1 MTPAEAELELAEA
14 EAAAAEP
21 QAPPKPQE
29 PPPGER
35 PPGFVGAI
43 APSETPEAAAQRLGG
58 TYIPPAEVAKR
69 EGEHGRLATRGLR
82 ALGLG
87 AASGATAG
95 LSDEIAGTVKAT
107 VAAGARMGLDLA
119 STGAGRAL
127 LRRVGGI
134 PDSVPDSAIDSLISG
149 VEAKTAETIGAELRP
164 GLAET
169 FGATYRRGRDE
180 VRAADEAAAAE
191 SPWLHGIGSVAG
203 SLALPVAKA
212 GQLLGKGFAL
222 SMNGAR
228 AATGLGQGALMGLG
242 NSKADLA
249 GGDIGGAA
257 FDTAVGGGLGAGTS
271 LGLGALGSAGG
282 RALRKL
288 AENNALRALGL
299 RAGIGNK
306 LRSMGIET
314 GDEGRQVLARGAL
327 DNGLIPFAS
336 TPESVGRNVSELLP
350 FVGEAKGQVIKDA
363 QAIATAAGRRADF
376 TAAADAAQSAV
387 FDGADEIAIA
397 KGGQARNLI
406 DLIRRQGQTATA
418 DNSLVILDELK
429 QSAQNNIRPLA
440 TKLAAQQQ
448 NQVAGTLRE
457 QVEKQVE
464 AIAGPEYSDAL
475 KGLNRK
481 YSLMKQIQ
489 ELTSDE
495 STRTIGRQGALG
507 MAVGAAAGGTG
518 GALAGQMAQRYLLPR
533 VHSTFAVTQ
542 DAASKYVAPLVAS
555 PAAATAATKS
565 AVEWF
570 SQRFGRRPESKA
582 ELSGQAFVAGQVGSQ

>member
-1 MTPAEAELELAEA
+1 
-14 EAAAAEP
+14 
-21 QAPPKPQE
+21 
-29 PPPGER
+29 
-35 PPGFVGAI
+35 
-43 APSETPEAAAQRLGG
+43 
-58 TYIPPAEVAKR
+58 
-69 EGEHGRLATRGLR
+69 
-82 ALGLG
+82 
-87 AASGATAG
+87 
-95 LSDEIAGTVKAT
+95 
-107 VAAGARMGLDLA
+107 
-119 STGAGRAL
+119 
-127 LRRVGGI
+127 
-134 PDSVPDSAIDSLISG
+134 
-149 VEAKTAETIGAELRP
+149 
-164 GLAET
+164 
-169 FGATYRRGRDE
+169 
-180 VRAADEAAAAE
+180 
-191 SPWLHGIGSVAG
+191 
-203 SLALPVAKA
+203 
-212 GQLLGKGFAL
+212 
-222 SMNGAR
+222 
-228 AATGLGQGALMGLG
+228 MGLG

-570 SQRFGRRPESKA
+570 SQRFGRRPSRRPSYPVRP
-582 ELSGQAFVAGQVGSQ
+582 LSPARLAASDAATANSRCPRCTA